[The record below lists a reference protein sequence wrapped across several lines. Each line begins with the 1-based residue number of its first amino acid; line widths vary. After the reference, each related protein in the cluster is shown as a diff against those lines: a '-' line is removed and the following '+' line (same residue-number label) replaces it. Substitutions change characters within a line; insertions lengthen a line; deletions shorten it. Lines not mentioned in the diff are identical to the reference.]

1 MKTEGL
7 AEPATLLERELEVL
21 GDDVESLR
29 RAHRI
34 DLDSLRLEIEALK
47 LLLGQTLDGFEHRYR
62 EAYDRARREINP
74 E

>member
-1 MKTEGL
+1 MKTEEL
-7 AEPATLLERELEVL
+7 TERATLLERELEVL

-29 RAHRI
+29 RAHRA

-47 LLLGQTLDGFEHRYR
+47 LLLARTTDGFEDRFQ
-62 EAYDRARREINP
+62 EVYDLARREISP